1 MSIIS
6 IRDGK
11 KISITTFDFLKFSKQ
26 LTKRKLCGNFQKS
39 QEKVVRFI
47 SVKLL
52 SMFFDETHNYLK
64 VFTRFVDQIWKRT
77 DLILEVK
84 NNFRE
89 VTFIFHCRVGHS
101 EQAS

>member
-1 MSIIS
+1 MDSL
-6 IRDGK
+6 RDGK
-11 KISITTFDFLKFSKQ
+11 KISVTTFDFLKF
-26 LTKRKLCGNFQKS
+26 QKS
-39 QEKVVRFI
+39 PKKVVRFI